1 MGQPR
6 KDPTPSVHSMSS
18 ASDVSSASTA
28 SIHKRS
34 TPKIAAVII
43 VAFLII
49 SALAGVTVYF
59 ITSEKLLMSNR
70 NSVVEKRIDELS
82 NFQDKLAPPLP
93 PASSSETSFFS
104 DFSSSTAESTNH
116 LGSHLGPQAEE
127 DSHEYLSEDE
137 YYDDDSSYEDERVQ
151 GQNDDYLV
159 APQSPYPIG
168 RVAPNDKYGNYYTG
182 RLGLPTPAFNVH
194 TRKMNPGPRFRN
206 EMNIPKHLRSELLGH
221 QWKFCC
227 F

>member
-1 MGQPR
+1 M
-6 KDPTPSVHSMSS
+6 
-18 ASDVSSASTA
+18 SSASTA

-93 PASSSETSFFS
+93 PAPSSSETSFFS